1 MSKRLLLVLNP
12 TSGKRAGKRHL
23 ADVVDRFCRADY
35 IPTVFVTASRGDAR
49 RIVRTHGGE
58 ADLVVCLG
66 GDGTFNE
73 VVSGLLEGGHTTP
86 IGYIPCGST
95 NDFASAIGLD
105 KAITNAITAVL
116 EGEPHTYDVG
126 QFGDRY
132 FSYVASFGIFSRTS
146 YATPQNVK
154 NALGHLAYLLEGVKE
169 LFDIHP
175 WHVKVEVD
183 GTVIEDD
190 YLFGAV
196 SNSTSVG
203 GVLTLDPDAV
213 NMNDGLLELLLV
225 KMPRNAVELS
235 DCIRALA
242 EHRYDTD
249 TITFLN
255 GSDFTVTADPTME
268 WSLDGEWGSGAA
280 TLSIR
285 NLKDAITL
293 IH

>member
-169 LFDIHP
+169 LFDIRP

-255 GSDFTVTADPTME
+255 GSDFTVTADPAME

>member
-35 IPTVFVTASRGDAR
+35 IPTVFVTSSRGDAR
-49 RIVRTHGGE
+49 RIVRAHGGE

-255 GSDFTVTADPTME
+255 GSDFTVTADPAME

>member
-86 IGYIPCGST
+86 IGYSPCGST

-169 LFDIHP
+169 LFDIRP

-255 GSDFTVTADPTME
+255 GSDFTVTADPAME